1 MRQNANPAIQT
12 GVLLAKKYL
21 NAVESAKLHS
31 DEISLI
37 NKGLEETTVQ
47 SWTTRIT
54 KWESD
59 RTAENPYYLPVTS
72 K

>member
-1 MRQNANPAIQT
+1 M
-12 GVLLAKKYL
+12 